1 MFFSLGLQSNTFNCK
16 RSRLAKTVVEKHSTV
31 VAKMNQSSSVD
42 LENSCDHL
50 FFSWS
55 STVSF
60 CRFNTRSSHRSSC
73 FQLYRLSVYLLFERD
88 IYRFIFDI
96 YFGRENETK
105 SSNSLQRLLASLAL
119 TDLLTGLVVQPL
131 HGAMTIFLLQRISFL
146 EFCGINLGF
155 SISFVVIWHAVLGH
169 KVISG
174 ERYLSIKYAFAHKE
188 MLTKTRVIVLSVWR
202 LDPKHSWLLF
212 SVQGNGDPKHSFE
225 SNIV

>member
-1 MFFSLGLQSNTFNCK
+1 MFFSLGLQRNTLNCK

-50 FFSWS
+50 FFHDHLQCHFAD
-55 STVSF
+55 STHGVLIAAAV
-60 CRFNTRSSHRSSC
+60 
-73 FQLYRLSVYLLFERD
+73 FQLYRLSVYLLFER
-88 IYRFIFDI
+88 DI

-174 ERYLSIKYAFAHKE
+174 ERYLSIKYAFAHNE

-202 LDPKHSWLLF
+202 LDPKHSITFFCPGRW
-212 SVQGNGDPKHSFE
+212 
-225 SNIV
+225 